1 VAEGRAERGDLQ
13 RGGLVQHRLQVHGP
27 RLASKP
33 LEGQPHPPA
42 GFPRPDAQELH
53 PAAGPSANIETH
65 GLGLVD
71 VEDRAEMLARAEPP
85 QALQD
90 WTASVD
96 GHQVQVLC
104 PHEVH
109 HCVGL
114 GNVHGERRARKVTLD
129 GLPGAMDGRLLFKNC
144 TLLEGERLE
153 PGRVV
158 VVVGNR
164 VAHVGRD
171 EDTPA
176 LPGDWAVDGKGRLLV
191 PGRVDAHACLTAPAL
206 SPRPWSTSEVE
217 ALAAASLA
225 RALRS
230 GVTSVF
236 EHLAQVEQPAEA
248 LAAEALT
255 AERLGIRLLA
265 SHATGGKDWEGP
277 LEANVDFVRA
287 WSTHPLVRGA
297 LGLSRLADAPEPM
310 LDRVA
315 SASAGVGAAIHL
327 GLAETDADFVLTYQ
341 RYGLRTVERL
351 ARHGLLGPRTV
362 AAHARCVDGHEARA
376 LAERQVLVAW
386 CPLRDLLAEGH
397 GFESLWIPEHRVAL
411 GTSGM
416 GTLPQQWDA
425 ALAMAR
431 KSARLGRLWPEELVP
446 TLLVDGAAELVA
458 DVFGAPAGRVVP
470 GALADLVLL
479 ETLPV
484 EDVWTLQVAA
494 ETSRAPV
501 AWTVVEGR
509 VVLRDGQLLGADAL
523 ELERE
528 AVAVRRA
535 RR

>member
-1 VAEGRAERGDLQ
+1 MH
-13 RGGLVQHRLQVHGP
+13 LVEAQQLAQM
-27 RLASKP
+27 LAS
-33 LEGQPHPPA
+33 LELSPA
-42 GFPRPDAQELH
+42 LQCSA
-53 PAAGPSANIETH
+53 PSAHVQKTQ
-65 GLGLVD
+65 V
-71 VEDRAEMLARAEPP
+71 VPP
-85 QALQD
+85 
-90 WTASVD
+90 
-96 GHQVQVLC
+96 HQM
-104 PHEVH
+104 HTR
-109 HCVGL
+109 VGL
-114 GNVHGERRARKVTLD
+114 ANVHSEIWARKVTLD
-129 GLPGAMDGRLLFKNC
+129 GLSRAMDGRLLFKNC

-153 PGRVV
+153 QGRVV
-158 VVVGNR
+158 VVKGNR
-164 VAHVGRD
+164 VVQVGRD
-171 EDTPA
+171 ADAPA
-176 LPGDWAVDGKGRLLV
+176 LPGDWAVDAKGRLLV
-191 PGRVDAHACLTAPAL
+191 PGRVDAHACLTAP
-206 SPRPWSTSEVE
+206 SKPPRPWSTSEVE

-225 RALRS
+225 RAVRG

-236 EHLAQVEQPAEA
+236 EHLAPVEHPAEA

-255 AERLGIRLLA
+255 AERLGVRLLA
-265 SHATGGKDWEGP
+265 SHATGGQKWEAP
-277 LEANVDFVRA
+277 LEANLDFVRS

-297 LGLSRLADAPEPM
+297 LGLSRLGDAPEAM
-310 LDRVA
+310 LARLA
-315 SASAGVGAAIHL
+315 SASAGVGAAVHL
-327 GLAETDADFVLTYQ
+327 ALAETDEDLVLTYE

-386 CPLRDLLAEGH
+386 SPLRDLLAEGH
-397 GFESLWIPEHRVAL
+397 GFEALWIPENRVAL

-446 TLLVDGAAELVA
+446 SLLLDGAAELIS
-458 DVFGAPAGRVVP
+458 DLYGAPAGQLVP
-470 GALADLVLL
+470 GALADVVLL
-479 ETLPV
+479 DTLPLD
-484 EDVWTLQVAA
+484 DVWTMEVAA
-494 ETSRAPV
+494 ETARAPA